1 MSSSHD
7 PFSAR
12 FDTIEIDP
20 ARAPSAAALESAMA
34 AVAPAEGPGFYLLDD
49 AGGRFVVDREMGII
63 SLKDDAILETQRFD
77 VHPAR
82 LLVIERSG
90 ARYEMEMRL
99 RLTGHVPQMLG
110 AEDSSFLL
118 DLAAGDTPQA
128 APAAAAV
135 VEAIAAKIEKP
146 VTVTPWTLYSAAH
159 AAPGKGQLIRTR
171 RAFIAQDLP
180 SAALE
185 SAALSIAGPLPEV
198 GSNAPWSL

>member
-1 MSSSHD
+1 
-7 PFSAR
+7 
-12 FDTIEIDP
+12 
-20 ARAPSAAALESAMA
+20 MA
-34 AVAPAEGPGFYLLDD
+34 AVAPSEEPGFYLLDD

-63 SLKDDAILETQRFD
+63 TLKDDAILETQRFD

-90 ARYEMEMRL
+90 ARYEMEMKL

-135 VEAIAAKIEKP
+135 VEAIAAKTEKAP
-146 VTVTPWTLYSAAH
+146 SRPAPWTHYSAAH
-159 AAPGKGQLIRTR
+159 AAAGKGELHRTR

-180 SAALE
+180 AAAFD
-185 SAALSIAGPLPEV
+185 SAALSIDEPLPEV

>member
-12 FDTIEIDP
+12 FDAIEIDP
-20 ARAPSAAALESAMA
+20 ARAPSAAAFESAMA
-34 AVAPAEGPGFYLLDD
+34 AVAPAEEPGFYLLDD
-49 AGGRFVVDREMGII
+49 ANGRFVVDHEMGIV
-63 SLKDDAILETQRFD
+63 SLKDDLILETQRFD
-77 VHPAR
+77 VHRAR

-90 ARYEMEMRL
+90 AGYEMEMKL
-99 RLTGHVPQMLG
+99 RLTGHVPQMIG

-146 VTVTPWTLYSAAH
+146 VSVTPWAHYSAAH
-159 AAPGKGQLIRTR
+159 AAPGKGLLIRTR
-171 RAFIAQDLP
+171 RAFIVQDLP
-180 SAALE
+180 AEALDF
-185 SAALSIAGPLPEV
+185 AALSIAEPLPELCA
-198 GSNAPWSL
+198 NAPWSL